1 VTGLSEHGGSIAT
14 MAPPESTEPFEPDPE
29 QHMVLD
35 HAEGPLLVT
44 GGFGTGKSAILR
56 ERFARLVESGADPE
70 RVVLVVGSRRARDE
84 ARAALLERLNVALP
98 SLTVV
103 TLQGLAFHVVGE
115 RFDTLGYDAPPRV
128 LSASEQLERVRELL
142 EDQDPGRWPAY
153 GGLLGLRGFADEIRQ
168 FVIRA
173 QEALL
178 HPDEIERR
186 AGERGLTGWGELA
199 AFLRE
204 YLAVLDGSKEVDFAG
219 LVEQA
224 ARAAG
229 TGEPSFDHVLVDDYQ
244 DATFGA
250 ERLLSELRPSSLV
263 VAGNLGAHVFSF
275 QGTSDEPLRRF
286 AETFQGA
293 TEVALT
299 TAHRPAP
306 RAIEAWRAPHVSEQH
321 AAVAREVRRLH
332 VEDGVVW
339 PDIAIVMRRHG
350 AHEPGVLRA
359 LDDARVPRTVSEQ
372 GAVWRAPATRPFV
385 LALRWIAGGLD
396 ERDALVEPVLTSEL
410 GGLSPASARTLLRQ
424 VRAHGLAPREALD
437 HADLAAID
445 EASAILELAAV
456 LSNAETVRTSVLRS
470 FEVLWREL
478 PYAREL
484 VHFAEDDHQAHLDL
498 EAVVQLS
505 RSIGEAGSSADPSV
519 AAFVQGLGSETAE
532 ELSAGSDA
540 GVDAVHVLTAH
551 ATAGRGFDTVVLLDV
566 LEGDFPSL
574 SRPEPMFDL
583 GALDGTHRRS
593 EVNRLRLADERRLFT
608 MVLARARRRVLL
620 TATDPHGDRSGVT
633 LRSRFVE
640 EIGVEWADLPV
651 TPFVE
656 PVSVDEATAAW
667 RRTLAD
673 PDAAPTER
681 LSSVE
686 GLLALGDDPSGW
698 WFQRGWT
705 DLEAEPRD
713 AMQLSYSRLDTLENC
728 ELQFVLSSELGLDP
742 GGGYQAWVGRLV
754 HRIIEDCEN
763 GGVERTP
770 EAFEAVIDER
780 WEAARFPSRS
790 VSEAERVNAKR
801 VLVPNWFTRYDDPP
815 ATATEQSF
823 VFPFEGALIRGKID
837 RIGPG
842 PGGGTRITDYKTGR
856 SDGAPRPADSLQL
869 GLYYLAVDE
878 CEELAA
884 HRPVEAVELA
894 YLGGKRSDPT
904 LDVREWPVSPEEEE
918 AYKKRMRERV
928 SALIARIRELDDER
942 RYVASTKANCFF
954 CRFQPLC
961 TRYPQGGAVFPIPDA
976 APAAEPEKPDPTED
990 RPRLFLVT

>member
-1 VTGLSEHGGSIAT
+1 VSEHGGSIAS
-14 MAPPESTEPFEPDPE
+14 MAPPERTEPFEPDPE
-29 QHMVLD
+29 QRRVID
-35 HAEGPLLVT
+35 HAEGPMLVN
-44 GGFGTGKSAILR
+44 GGFGTGKSAVLR

-84 ARAALLERLNVALP
+84 ARAALLERLSVALP
-98 SLTVV
+98 RLTVV

-115 RFDTLGYDAPPRV
+115 RFETLGYDAPPRV

-142 EDQDPGRWPAY
+142 EDQEPGRWPAY

-178 HPDEIERR
+178 PPDEIERR
-186 AGERGLTGWGELA
+186 ARERGLTGWGELA

-204 YLAVLDGSKEVDFAG
+204 YLAVLDASKEVDFAG

-224 ARAAG
+224 ARAAS
-229 TGEPSFDHVLVDDYQ
+229 GEPSFDHALVDDFQ

-250 ERLLSELRPSSLV
+250 ERLLAELRPSSLV
-263 VAGNLGAHVFSF
+263 VAGNLGAHLFSF
-275 QGTSDEPLRRF
+275 QGTTDEPLRRF
-286 AETFQGA
+286 AETFQG
-293 TEVALT
+293 TFEVSLT

-306 RAIEAWRAPHVSEQH
+306 RAIEAWRASHVSEQH
-321 AAVAREVRRLH
+321 AAIAREVRRVH
-332 VEDGVVW
+332 VEDGVAW
-339 PDIAIVMRRHG
+339 RDIAIVMRRHG
-350 AHEPGVLRA
+350 AHEAGMLRA
-359 LDDARVPRTVSEQ
+359 LDDARVVRSVSEQ

-410 GGLSPASARTLLRQ
+410 GGLSPASARALLRQ

-437 HADLAAID
+437 HADLVAAE
-445 EASAILELAAV
+445 EASAIPELATV
-456 LSNAETVRTSVLRS
+456 LSNADRLQASVLRS

-478 PYAREL
+478 PYASEL
-484 VHFAEDDHQAHLDL
+484 VRRAEDDHQARLDL

-519 AAFVQGLGSETAE
+519 AAFVHALGSEAAE
-532 ELSAGSDA
+532 ELLAGSDA
-540 GVDAVHVLTAH
+540 GEDAVHVLTAH
-551 ATAGRGFDTVVLLDV
+551 ATAGRGFDTVVVLDV

-583 GALDGTHRRS
+583 GALDGTHQRS
-593 EVNRLRLADERRLFT
+593 EINRLRLADERRLFA
-608 MVLARARRRVLL
+608 MVLARAHRRVLL
-620 TATDPHGDRSGVT
+620 TATDPHADRSGVT

-640 EIGVEWADLPV
+640 EIGVEWADLPE
-651 TPFVE
+651 TPLAE
-656 PVSVDEATAAW
+656 PVSVAEAAAAW

-673 PDAAPTER
+673 ADAAPAER
-681 LSSVE
+681 LSTVE
-686 GLLALGDDPSGW
+686 GLLALGDDPHRW

-705 DLEAEPRD
+705 DLEAEPRE
-713 AMQLSYSRLDTLENC
+713 AMYLSYSRLDTLENC

-742 GGGYQAWVGRLV
+742 GGGYQAWVGRLL
-754 HRIIEDCEN
+754 HRLIEDCEN
-763 GGVERTP
+763 GAVARTP
-770 EAFEAVIDER
+770 EAFAAAIDQR
-780 WEAARFPSRS
+780 WEPARFPSRS
-790 VSEAERVNAKR
+790 VSEAERSNAKR
-801 VLVPNWFTRYDDPP
+801 VLVSNWFTRYDDPP
-815 ATATEQSF
+815 ATATEQTF
-823 VFPFEGALIRGKID
+823 EFPFGGALIRGKID

-878 CEELAA
+878 CEELAV

-894 YLGGKRSDPT
+894 YLGGKRSDPA
-904 LDVREWPVSPEEEE
+904 LDVREWPVSPDEEE
-918 AYKKRMRERV
+918 AYKTRMRERV
-928 SALIARIRELDDER
+928 SALIARIHQLDDER

-961 TRYPQGGAVFPIPDA
+961 TRYPQGGAVFPIPDTT
-976 APAAEPEKPDPTED
+976 PVAEPEEPDPSED

>member
-1 VTGLSEHGGSIAT
+1 
-14 MAPPESTEPFEPDPE
+14 MAPPDASEPFEPDPE
-29 QHMVLD
+29 QRRVLG
-35 HAEGPLLVT
+35 HAEGPMLVS
-44 GGFGTGKSAILR
+44 GGFGTGKTTVLR

-84 ARAALLERLNVALP
+84 ARAALLERLSMALP
-98 SLTVV
+98 RLTVV
-103 TLQGLAFHVVGE
+103 TVQGLAFHVVSE
-115 RFDTLGYDAPPRV
+115 RFETLGYDAPPRV

-142 EDQDPGRWPAY
+142 EDQDAERWPAF
-153 GGLLGLRGFADEIRQ
+153 GALLGLRGFADEVRQ

-178 HPDEIERR
+178 PPDEIERR
-186 AGERGLTGWGELA
+186 AHERGLTGWGELA

-204 YLAVLDGSKEVDFAG
+204 YLAVLDASKEVDFAG

-224 ARAAG
+224 ARGAG
-229 TGEPSFDHVLVDDYQ
+229 SGEPPFDHVLVDDYQ

-250 ERLLSELRPSSLV
+250 ERLLSELRPGSLV

-275 QGTSDEPLRRF
+275 QGTTDEPLRRF
-286 AETFQGA
+286 AATFPGA
-293 TEVALT
+293 DEVELT
-299 TAHRPAP
+299 TAHRPVP
-306 RAIEAWRAPHVSEQH
+306 GAIDAWRAPHVSEQH
-321 AAVAREVRRLH
+321 GAVAREIRRVH
-332 VEDGVVW
+332 VEDGVPW
-339 PDIAIVMRRHG
+339 PEIAIVMRRHG
-350 AHEPGVLRA
+350 AHEAGMLRA

-372 GAVWRAPATRPFV
+372 GSVWRAPATRPFV

-424 VRAHGLAPREALD
+424 VRAHGLAPREALER
-437 HADLAAID
+437 ADLAAP
-445 EASAILELAAV
+445 EEQAAIVELATV
-456 LSNAETVRTSVLRS
+456 LSDAGGVQSSVLRS

-484 VHFAEDDHQAHLDL
+484 VRRAEDDHQARLDL

-505 RSIGEAGSSADPSV
+505 RSIGEAGSSADPPV
-519 AAFVQGLGSETAE
+519 AAFVQSLGSEDAE
-532 ELSAGSDA
+532 ELAAGSDA
-540 GVDAVHVLTAH
+540 GEDAVHVLTAH
-551 ATAGRGFDTVVLLDV
+551 ATAGRGFDTVVVLDV

-583 GALDGTHRRS
+583 GALDGAHRRS
-593 EVNRLRLADERRLFT
+593 EINRVRLADERRLFT

-620 TATDPHGDRSGVT
+620 TATDPHADRSGVT

-640 EIGVEWADLPV
+640 EIGVEWADLPE
-651 TPFVE
+651 TPFAE
-656 PVSVDEATAAW
+656 PVSVAEAAAAW

-673 PDAAPTER
+673 RTAAPPDR
-681 LSSVE
+681 LASVD
-686 GLLALGDDPSGW
+686 GLLALGDDPSAW
-698 WFQRGWT
+698 WFQRDWT
-705 DLEAEPRD
+705 DQEAESRD
-713 AMQLSYSRLDTLENC
+713 AMYLSYSRLDTLENC

-763 GGVERTP
+763 GLVERDP
-770 EAFEAVIDER
+770 AAFGAVIDER
-780 WEAARFPSRS
+780 WEPARFPSRS
-790 VSEAERVNAKR
+790 VSDAERANAKR
-801 VLVPNWFTRYDDPP
+801 VLVPNWFSRYDDPP
-815 ATATEQSF
+815 ATATEQTF
-823 VFPFEGALIRGKID
+823 EFAFEGATIRGKID

-856 SDGAPRPADSLQL
+856 SDNAPRPAESLQL

-878 CEELAA
+878 CEELAV

-894 YLGGKRSDPT
+894 FLGGKRNDKA
-904 LDVREWPVSPEEEE
+904 LDVKEWPVSPDEEE
-918 AYKKRMRERV
+918 AYKTRMRERV
-928 SALIARIRELDDER
+928 SALIARIRELDGER
-942 RYVASTKANCFF
+942 RYVASTKASCFF

-961 TRYPQGGAVFPIPDA
+961 TRYVQGGAVFPIPE
-976 APAAEPEKPDPTED
+976 PATTAGREPEPTED